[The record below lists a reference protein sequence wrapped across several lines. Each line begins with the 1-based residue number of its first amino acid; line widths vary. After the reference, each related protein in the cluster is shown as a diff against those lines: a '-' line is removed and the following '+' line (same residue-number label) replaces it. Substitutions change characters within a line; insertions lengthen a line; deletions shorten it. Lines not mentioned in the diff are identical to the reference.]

1 MWTVGLAVSGN
12 EVGLSLA
19 DWTALPAD
27 DRARRRARA
36 HERIRQ
42 CGAHYVVDSIADLMP
57 CIDDIQARID
67 RGERA

>member
-1 MWTVGLAVSGN
+1 MWTVGFAVSGN

-19 DWTALPAD
+19 EWTALAEA

-36 HERIRQ
+36 QGRMRQ
-42 CGAHYVVDSIADLMP
+42 CGAHYVVDSIAELLP

-67 RGERA
+67 RGERP